1 MKNETLTA
9 ILNEKDKLSAY
20 MGVGVDYYKGETG
33 KSGADEV
40 YIGAEPPTDPQVK
53 LWVDTEAQSVGAVD
67 WDDVGNKPNF
77 ATVAESGSYNDLTD
91 KPVIPEAPDLTNYA
105 TKDDLANAKPDLTGY
120 AKTADL
126 STVAT
131 SGSYEDLTN
140 KPNLFSGNYEDLTNK
155 PTIPEPYTLP
165 TASTDTLGGVKV
177 DGSTI
182 TIADGVISSAGGGSS
197 GNNDFYRKDPEITEY
212 QLENVSY
219 DNSNQRIQFSKIS
232 TNDINKNTWQA
243 IKNNLSNNNI
253 PLGLKEIWMYIT
265 VNDKE
270 YLIDGNT
277 AYQGNSPTVSWDII
291 PPVNN
296 NNRNARVAII
306 WRDLNQYMDSDN
318 YLLDIYI
325 GTSFTISSVSNIKI
339 VIKSYERKDSY
350 NKCFNYPVADGYY
363 GKDNNTTQLAINQ
376 DASAIYS
383 LSNDY
388 RERFESCLVLGKYN
402 VFYGKFGQSIILGTR
417 HEYDQNIYN
426 TITIGT
432 NNSITNSN
440 KYVFGR
446 YLVSEYGDL
455 DESLI
460 LGKYN
465 ISGKYT
471 LLLGNGTS
479 SSARAN
485 ALTVDTT
492 GNLAIAGTM
501 SSAGADYAEFFE
513 WKDGNPEAE
522 DRVGYIVA
530 LDGDK
535 LILAN
540 EGDYILGVVSGTAT
554 VLGDNPEW
562 NWAKRWVTDDFGR
575 IQYEDKVIHHE
586 AEERNGETIPAWD
599 ETIKAP
605 VINPDYDPDQEYTK
619 RADRPEWSAVGM
631 MGKLYVRDDGSC
643 QVNGYCKPV
652 NGVATASTTG
662 MRVIERVSDNV
673 IRVVIK

>member
-53 LWVDTEAQSVGAVD
+53 LWVDTEDQSYVPVE
-67 WDDVGNKPNF
+67 WKDVGNKPDF
-77 ATVAESGSYNDLTD
+77 A
-91 KPVIPEAPDLTNYA
+91 
-105 TKDDLANAKPDLTGY
+105 
-120 AKTADL
+120 
-126 STVAT
+126 TVAT
-131 SGSYEDLTN
+131 SGDYKDLKN
-140 KPNLFSGNYEDLTNK
+140 KPDLFSGNYEDLTNK
-155 PTIPEPYTLP
+155 PTIPDAYTLP

-197 GNNDFYRKDPEITEY
+197 LENTFDNNDYSKSYKVGYDTNANFGTSLRNKIGNTSAHRNLLIGYEHNISEDIDNGLYCGYNNQTVTGRGHHVLIGAYNNVVCPNNWNADNVVLIGNRNSCENTSNSPGGYNVLIGR
-212 QLENVSY
+212 QLMV
-219 DNSNQRIQFSKIS
+219 
-232 TNDINKNTWQA
+232 T
-243 IKNNLSNNNI
+243 NNNT
-253 PLGLKEIWMYIT
+253 GLIMFGT
-265 VNDKE
+265 
-270 YLIDGNT
+270 
-277 AYQGNSPTVSWDII
+277 
-291 PPVNN
+291 
-296 NNRNARVAII
+296 
-306 WRDLNQYMDSDN
+306 LNI
-318 YLLDIYI
+318 LD
-325 GTSFTISSVSNIKI
+325 
-339 VIKSYERKDSY
+339 E
-350 NKCFNYPVADGYY
+350 
-363 GKDNNTTQLAINQ
+363 
-376 DASAIYS
+376 
-383 LSNDY
+383 NDY
-388 RERFESCLVLGKYN
+388 AFV
-402 VFYGKFGQSIILGTR
+402 IA
-417 HEYDQNIYN
+417 
-426 TITIGT
+426 
-432 NNSITNSN
+432 
-440 KYVFGR
+440 
-446 YLVSEYGDL
+446 
-455 DESLI
+455 
-460 LGKYN
+460 
-465 ISGKYT
+465 
-471 LLLGNGTS
+471 NGTPYGGRS
-479 SSARAN
+479 H
-485 ALTVDTT
+485 ALSVDRTT

-631 MGKLYVRDDGSC
+631 MGKLYVRDDGTC
-643 QVNGYCKPV
+643 QVNGYCKPI
-652 NGVATASTTG
+652 NGVATASTSGT

>member
-40 YIGAEPPTDPQVK
+40 YIGPEPPTDPQVK

-67 WDDVGNKPNF
+67 WNDVGNKPNF

-91 KPVIPEAPDLTNYA
+91 KPTIPEAPDLT
-105 TKDDLANAKPDLTGY
+105 PY

-165 TASTDTLGGVKV
+165 TASTTTLGGVKV

-197 GNNDFYRKDPEITEY
+197 
-212 QLENVSY
+212 LENTFDKNDYSKSY
-219 DNSNQRIQFSKIS
+219 KVGYDTNANFGTSLRNKIDNTSAYCNLLIGQEHNIS
-232 TNDINKNTWQA
+232 EDINSGLYCGYSNKTVTGRGHHVLIGAYNNVVCPNNWNA
-243 IKNNLSNNNI
+243 DNVVLIGKNNSCQNTSNGVSGYNVLIGQQLMVTNNNI
-253 PLGLKEIWMYIT
+253 GLIMFGK
-265 VNDKE
+265 
-270 YLIDGNT
+270 
-277 AYQGNSPTVSWDII
+277 
-291 PPVNN
+291 
-296 NNRNARVAII
+296 
-306 WRDLNQYMDSDN
+306 LNI
-318 YLLDIYI
+318 LD
-325 GTSFTISSVSNIKI
+325 
-339 VIKSYERKDSY
+339 E
-350 NKCFNYPVADGYY
+350 
-363 GKDNNTTQLAINQ
+363 
-376 DASAIYS
+376 
-383 LSNDY
+383 NDY
-388 RERFESCLVLGKYN
+388 AFV
-402 VFYGKFGQSIILGTR
+402 IA
-417 HEYDQNIYN
+417 
-426 TITIGT
+426 
-432 NNSITNSN
+432 
-440 KYVFGR
+440 
-446 YLVSEYGDL
+446 
-455 DESLI
+455 
-460 LGKYN
+460 
-465 ISGKYT
+465 
-471 LLLGNGTS
+471 NGTPYGGRS
-479 SSARAN
+479 H
-485 ALTVDTT
+485 ALSVDRTT

-599 ETIKAP
+599 EPIKAP
-605 VINPDYDPDQEYTK
+605 VVNPDYDPDQKYIK

-631 MGKLYVRDDGSC
+631 MGKLYVRDDGTC
-643 QVNGYCKPV
+643 QVNGYAKPI
-652 NGVATASTTG
+652 NGVATASTSGT

>member
-53 LWVDTEAQSVGAVD
+53 LWVDTEAQSVGTVD
-67 WDDVGNKPNF
+67 WNDVGNKPNF
-77 ATVAESGSYNDLTD
+77 ATVAESGSYNDLID
-91 KPVIPEAPDLTNYA
+91 KPVIPEAPDLT
-105 TKDDLANAKPDLTGY
+105 PY
-120 AKTADL
+120 AKSADL

-131 SGSYEDLTN
+131 SGS
-140 KPNLFSGNYEDLTNK
+140 YEDLTNK

-197 GNNDFYRKDPEITEY
+197 LENTFDTNDSSKSYVIGYDANGNFGWLKNMISDPNAKRNYIQGESNRVESSNNVVIGDGNNIFKKNKTTILGGYNTSSLTPYLD
-212 QLENVSY
+212 
-219 DNSNQRIQFSKIS
+219 SNIIIGWM
-232 TNDINKNTWQA
+232 N
-243 IKNNLSNNNI
+243 SNNNYSPAI
-253 PLGLKEIWMYIT
+253 GGYNVMVGQGLVISDADNPCLILLGDYNLDAK
-265 VNDKE
+265 ND
-270 YLIDGNT
+270 
-277 AYQGNSPTVSWDII
+277 
-291 PPVNN
+291 
-296 NNRNARVAII
+296 
-306 WRDLNQYMDSDN
+306 
-318 YLLDIYI
+318 YLL
-325 GTSFTISSVSNIKI
+325 
-339 VIKSYERKDSY
+339 
-350 NKCFNYPVADGYY
+350 
-363 GKDNNTTQLAINQ
+363 
-376 DASAIYS
+376 
-383 LSNDY
+383 
-388 RERFESCLVLGKYN
+388 LV
-402 VFYGKFGQSIILGTR
+402 
-417 HEYDQNIYN
+417 
-426 TITIGT
+426 
-432 NNSITNSN
+432 
-440 KYVFGR
+440 
-446 YLVSEYGDL
+446 
-455 DESLI
+455 
-460 LGKYN
+460 
-465 ISGKYT
+465 
-471 LLLGNGTS
+471 GNGKNRTNRS
-479 SSARAN
+479 N
-485 ALTVDTT
+485 ALSLDRKT

-530 LDGDK
+530 LDGNK

-586 AEERNGETIPAWD
+586 AKDDIPAWD

-605 VINPDYDPDQEYTK
+605 VVNPDYDPDQKYTK
-619 RADRPEWSAVGM
+619 RADRPEWSVVGM
-631 MGKLYVRDDGSC
+631 MGKLYVRDDGTC
-643 QVNGYCKPV
+643 QVNGFAKPI
-652 NGVATASTTG
+652 NGVATASTSGT

>member
-53 LWVDTEAQSVGAVD
+53 LWVDTEDQSYVPVE
-67 WDDVGNKPNF
+67 WKDVGNKPDF
-77 ATVAESGSYNDLTD
+77 A
-91 KPVIPEAPDLTNYA
+91 
-105 TKDDLANAKPDLTGY
+105 
-120 AKTADL
+120 
-126 STVAT
+126 TVAT

-177 DGSTI
+177 DGETI
-182 TIADGVISSAGGGSS
+182 TIADGVISSAGGGGSVS
-197 GNNDFYRKDPEITEY
+197 VDGTSIIQNEDGTISTALKTTKNSITGANLINLQPYNGITEY
-212 QLENVSY
+212 NDCRLW
-219 DNSNQRIQFSKIS
+219 NSIVNATSQAKF
-232 TNDINKNTWQA
+232 KNT
-243 IKNNLSNNNI
+243 K
-253 PLGLKEIWMYIT
+253 
-265 VNDKE
+265 
-270 YLIDGNT
+270 
-277 AYQGNSPTVSWDII
+277 
-291 PPVNN
+291 
-296 NNRNARVAII
+296 
-306 WRDLNQYMDSDN
+306 
-318 YLLDIYI
+318 
-325 GTSFTISSVSNIKI
+325 
-339 VIKSYERKDSY
+339 
-350 NKCFNYPVADGYY
+350 
-363 GKDNNTTQLAINQ
+363 
-376 DASAIYS
+376 
-383 LSNDY
+383 
-388 RERFESCLVLGKYN
+388 
-402 VFYGKFGQSIILGTR
+402 
-417 HEYDQNIYN
+417 NIYN
-426 TITIGT
+426 SIFFT
-432 NNSITNSN
+432 NGVSFSSSAGNSIDYCLLMGSETNCNSRTSYETHAFGMGQYVSTRGNQFVIGKANIPDN
-440 KYVFGR
+440 KNDSTPSYYF
-446 YLVSEYGDL
+446 
-455 DESLI
+455 I
-460 LGKYN
+460 
-465 ISGKYT
+465 I
-471 LLLGNGTS
+471 GNGTWPWEGACS
-479 SSARAN
+479 N
-485 ALTVDTT
+485 ALTVDPT

-513 WKDGNPEAE
+513 WKDGNPEAQ

-605 VINPDYDPDQEYTK
+605 VVNPDYDPNQEYTK

-631 MGKLYVRDDGSC
+631 MGKLYVRDDGTC
-643 QVNGYCKPV
+643 QVNGYAKPI
-652 NGVATASTTG
+652 NGVATASTSGT

>member
-1 MKNETLTA
+1 MSNGTLTA

-53 LWVDTEAQSVGAVD
+53 LWVDTEAQSVGTVE

-91 KPVIPEAPDLTNYA
+91 KPTIPEA
-105 TKDDLANAKPDLTGY
+105 PDLTGY

-131 SGSYEDLTN
+131 SGSYN
-140 KPNLFSGNYEDLTNK
+140 DLTNK
-155 PTIPEPYTLP
+155 PTIPDAYTLP

-177 DGSTI
+177 DGETI
-182 TIADGVISSAGGGSS
+182 TIADGVISSSAGGGGSVS
-197 GNNDFYRKDPEITEY
+197 VDGTSIIQN
-212 QLENVSY
+212 ENGT
-219 DNSNQRIQFSKIS
+219 IS
-232 TNDINKNTWQA
+232 TA
-243 IKNNLSNNNI
+243 
-253 PLGLKEIWMYIT
+253 LKT
-265 VNDKE
+265 
-270 YLIDGNT
+270 
-277 AYQGNSPTVSWDII
+277 
-291 PPVNN
+291 
-296 NNRNARVAII
+296 
-306 WRDLNQYMDSDN
+306 
-318 YLLDIYI
+318 
-325 GTSFTISSVSNIKI
+325 TS
-339 VIKSYERKDSY
+339 
-350 NKCFNYPVADGYY
+350 
-363 GKDNNTTQLAINQ
+363 
-376 DASAIYS
+376 
-383 LSNDY
+383 
-388 RERFESCLVLGKYN
+388 
-402 VFYGKFGQSIILGTR
+402 
-417 HEYDQNIYN
+417 
-426 TITIGT
+426 
-432 NNSITNSN
+432 NSITGVNLINLEPDNRITQYNGCTLWNSIIDASGQT
-440 KYVFGR
+440 VFQNTKNIYSSILFTSDGGG
-446 YLVSEYGDL
+446 YSSSAGNSIIYCLLMGSGTKCHSKNNSEYHAFGMG
-455 DESLI
+455 EYVI
-460 LGKYN
+460 TRGNQFVTGKAN
-465 ISGKYT
+465 IKDKKDGSTPSYYFII
-471 LLLGNGTS
+471 GNGTQRGDD
-479 SSARAN
+479 ARSN

-513 WKDGNPEAE
+513 WKDGNPEAQ
-522 DRVGYIVA
+522 DRVGYIVS
-530 LDGDK
+530 LDGNK
-535 LILAN
+535 LTLAN

-605 VINPDYDPDQEYTK
+605 VVNPDYDPNQEYTK

-631 MGKLYVRDDGSC
+631 MGKLYVRDDGTC
-643 QVNGYCKPV
+643 QVNGYAKPI
-652 NGVATASTTG
+652 NGVATASTSG

>member
-67 WDDVGNKPNF
+67 WNDVGNKPNF
-77 ATVAESGSYNDLTD
+77 ATVATSGSYNDLTD
-91 KPVIPEAPDLTNYA
+91 KPVIPEAPDLT
-105 TKDDLANAKPDLTGY
+105 PY

-165 TASTDTLGGVKV
+165 TASTTTLGGVKV
-177 DGSTI
+177 DGTTI

-197 GNNDFYRKDPEITEY
+197 LENTFDTNDSSKKYVIGYDANGNFGWLKNMISDPNAKRNYIQGQSNRVETSNNVVIGEGNNIFKKDNITILGAY
-212 QLENVSY
+212 N
-219 DNSNQRIQFSKIS
+219 NSNPTTYLNANIIIGFM
-232 TNDINKNTWQA
+232 N
-243 IKNNLSNNNI
+243 SNNN
-253 PLGLKEIWMYIT
+253 Y
-265 VNDKE
+265 
-270 YLIDGNT
+270 
-277 AYQGNSPTVSWDII
+277 SP
-291 PPVNN
+291 
-296 NNRNARVAII
+296 AI
-306 WRDLNQYMDSDN
+306 
-318 YLLDIYI
+318 
-325 GTSFTISSVSNIKI
+325 G
-339 VIKSYERKDSY
+339 
-350 NKCFNYPVADGYY
+350 G
-363 GKDNNTTQLAINQ
+363 
-376 DASAIYS
+376 
-383 LSNDY
+383 
-388 RERFESCLVLGKYN
+388 YN
-402 VFYGKFGQSIILGTR
+402 VMIGEGLVIS
-417 HEYDQNIYN
+417 DANNYN
-426 TITIGT
+426 
-432 NNSITNSN
+432 
-440 KYVFGR
+440 
-446 YLVSEYGDL
+446 
-455 DESLI
+455 LI
-460 LGKYN
+460 
-465 ISGKYT
+465 
-471 LLLGNGTS
+471 LLGNYNLDAKNDYLLLVGNGKDKTNRS
-479 SSARAN
+479 N
-485 ALTVDTT
+485 ALSLDRTT

-522 DRVGYIVA
+522 DRVGYIVS

-586 AEERNGETIPAWD
+586 AEEINGEIIPAWD

-605 VINPDYDPDQEYTK
+605 IVNPDYNPDQKYTK

-631 MGKLYVRDDGSC
+631 MGKLYVRDDGTC
-643 QVNGYCKPV
+643 QVNGFAKPI
-652 NGVATASTTG
+652 NGVATASTSGT

>member
-53 LWVDTEAQSVGAVD
+53 LWVDTEAQSVGTVD
-67 WDDVGNKPNF
+67 WNDVGNKPNF
-77 ATVAESGSYNDLTD
+77 ATVATSGSYNDLID
-91 KPVIPEAPDLTNYA
+91 KPVIPEAPDLT
-105 TKDDLANAKPDLTGY
+105 PY

-131 SGSYEDLTN
+131 SGSYEDLTNKPNLFSGNYEDLTN

-182 TIADGVISSAGGGSS
+182 TITDGVISSAGGG
-197 GNNDFYRKDPEITEY
+197 GTD
-212 QLENVSY
+212 
-219 DNSNQRIQFSKIS
+219 
-232 TNDINKNTWQA
+232 
-243 IKNNLSNNNI
+243 LSNTLIIDSTKSNNI
-253 PLGLKEIWMYIT
+253 FNGS
-265 VNDKE
+265 
-270 YLIDGNT
+270 
-277 AYQGNSPTVSWDII
+277 A
-291 PPVNN
+291 
-296 NNRNARVAII
+296 
-306 WRDLNQYMDSDN
+306 SD
-318 YLLDIYI
+318 
-325 GTSFTISSVSNIKI
+325 V
-339 VIKSYERKDSY
+339 
-350 NKCFNYPVADGYY
+350 
-363 GKDNNTTQLAINQ
+363 
-376 DASAIYS
+376 
-383 LSNDY
+383 
-388 RERFESCLVLGKYN
+388 
-402 VFYGKFGQSIILGTR
+402 
-417 HEYDQNIYN
+417 
-426 TITIGT
+426 
-432 NNSITNSN
+432 
-440 KYVFGR
+440 
-446 YLVSEYGDL
+446 
-455 DESLI
+455 
-460 LGKYN
+460 
-465 ISGKYT
+465 
-471 LLLGNGTS
+471 LLLGKNIKVGNEYFPKNKVIRTIAMGDSHSITAATSNLLTIGGSNFINGKNSCSIVVGDGNWINETQMGIDYAILCGYWNQIYQGS
-479 SSARAN
+479 QQYAVRYIFGFGNNLNLYHQNFVIGSYNIDDSDSNYKFIIGNGNSNGRAN

-522 DRVGYIVA
+522 DRVGYIVS

-540 EGDYILGVVSGTAT
+540 EGDYVLGVVSGTAT

-562 NWAKRWVTDDFGR
+562 NWAKRWITDDFGR
-575 IQYEDKVIHHE
+575 IQYEDVVVHHE

-605 VINPDYDPDQEYTK
+605 VVNPDYNPDQKYTK

-631 MGKLYVRDDGSC
+631 MGKLYVRDDGTC
-643 QVNGYCKPV
+643 QVNGFAKPI
-652 NGVATASTTG
+652 NGVATASTSGT

>member
-1 MKNETLTA
+1 MKEFKTT
-9 ILNEKDKLSAY
+9 IYSDTIEGKL
-20 MGVGVDYYKGETG
+20 GLGVDYYKGEPG

-53 LWVDTEAQSVGAVD
+53 LWVDTEDQTPHTD
-67 WDDVGNKPNF
+67 WDDIGNKPNF
-77 ATVAESGSYNDLTD
+77 ATVATSGSYNDLTD
-91 KPVIPEAPDLTNYA
+91 KPTIPEAPDLTNYA
-105 TKDDLANAKPDLTGY
+105 TKEDLANAKPDLTPY

-165 TASTDTLGGVKV
+165 TASTTTLGGVKV
-177 DGSTI
+177 DGETI
-182 TIADGVISSAGGGSS
+182 TIADGVISSTGGGSS
-197 GNNDFYRKDPEITEY
+197 
-212 QLENVSY
+212 LENTFDTNDDSKRYVIGY
-219 DNSNQRIQFSKIS
+219 DANSNFGWL
-232 TNDINKNTWQA
+232 KNTISDPNAKRNYIQGDSNYVNTS
-243 IKNNLSNNNI
+243 NNVVIGDSNNIFKQNKTTIIGLSNSSGPTTYLDANI
-253 PLGLKEIWMYIT
+253 IIGWR
-265 VNDKE
+265 
-270 YLIDGNT
+270 
-277 AYQGNSPTVSWDII
+277 NSNS
-291 PPVNN
+291 
-296 NNRNARVAII
+296 
-306 WRDLNQYMDSDN
+306 N
-318 YLLDIYI
+318 YSPGI
-325 GTSFTISSVSNIKI
+325 G
-339 VIKSYERKDSY
+339 
-350 NKCFNYPVADGYY
+350 G
-363 GKDNNTTQLAINQ
+363 
-376 DASAIYS
+376 
-383 LSNDY
+383 
-388 RERFESCLVLGKYN
+388 YN
-402 VFYGKFGQSIILGTR
+402 VM
-417 HEYDQNIYN
+417 
-426 TITIGT
+426 IGEGLVISQA
-432 NNSITNSN
+432 NNQWLT
-440 KYVFGR
+440 
-446 YLVSEYGDL
+446 
-455 DESLI
+455 
-460 LGKYN
+460 
-465 ISGKYT
+465 
-471 LLLGNGTS
+471 LLGNYNLDAKNDYLLLVGNGQS
-479 SSARAN
+479 RSNRSN
-485 ALTVDTT
+485 ALSLDRTT

-522 DRVGYIVA
+522 DRVGYIVS

-605 VINPDYDPDQEYTK
+605 VVNPDYNPDQKYIK

-631 MGKLYVRDDGSC
+631 MGKLYVRDDGTC
-643 QVNGYCKPV
+643 QVNGFAKPI
-652 NGVATASTTG
+652 NGVATASTSGT

>member
-1 MKNETLTA
+1 MKEFKTT
-9 ILNEKDKLSAY
+9 IYTDTIEGKL
-20 MGVGVDYYKGETG
+20 GLGVDYYKGETG

-67 WDDVGNKPNF
+67 WNDVGNKPNF
-77 ATVAESGSYNDLTD
+77 AAVATSGSYNDLTD
-91 KPVIPEAPDLTNYA
+91 KPIIPEAPDLTNYA
-105 TKDDLANAKPDLTGY
+105 TKDDLASVKPDLTPY

-131 SGSYEDLTN
+131 SGSYNDLIDKPVIPEAPDLTPYAKTADLSTVATSGSYEDLTNKPNLFSGNYEDLTN

-182 TIADGVISSAGGGSS
+182 TITDGVISSAGGG
-197 GNNDFYRKDPEITEY
+197 GTD
-212 QLENVSY
+212 
-219 DNSNQRIQFSKIS
+219 
-232 TNDINKNTWQA
+232 
-243 IKNNLSNNNI
+243 LSNTLIIDSTKSNNI
-253 PLGLKEIWMYIT
+253 FNGS
-265 VNDKE
+265 
-270 YLIDGNT
+270 
-277 AYQGNSPTVSWDII
+277 A
-291 PPVNN
+291 
-296 NNRNARVAII
+296 
-306 WRDLNQYMDSDN
+306 SD
-318 YLLDIYI
+318 
-325 GTSFTISSVSNIKI
+325 V
-339 VIKSYERKDSY
+339 
-350 NKCFNYPVADGYY
+350 
-363 GKDNNTTQLAINQ
+363 
-376 DASAIYS
+376 
-383 LSNDY
+383 
-388 RERFESCLVLGKYN
+388 
-402 VFYGKFGQSIILGTR
+402 
-417 HEYDQNIYN
+417 
-426 TITIGT
+426 
-432 NNSITNSN
+432 
-440 KYVFGR
+440 
-446 YLVSEYGDL
+446 
-455 DESLI
+455 
-460 LGKYN
+460 
-465 ISGKYT
+465 
-471 LLLGNGTS
+471 LLLGKNIKVGNEYFPKNKVIRTIAMGDSHSITAATSNLLTIGGSNFINGKNSCSIVVGDGNWINETQMGIDYAILCGYWNQIYQGS
-479 SSARAN
+479 QQYAVRYIFGFGNNLNLYHQNFVIGSYNIDDSDSNYKFIIGNGNSNGRAN

-522 DRVGYIVA
+522 DRVGYIVS

-562 NWAKRWVTDDFGR
+562 NWAKRWITDDFGR
-575 IQYEDKVIHHE
+575 IQYEDVVVHHE

-605 VINPDYDPDQEYTK
+605 VVNPDYNPDKEYTK
-619 RADRPEWSAVGM
+619 RADRPEWSTVGM
-631 MGKLYVRDDGSC
+631 MGKLYVRDDGTC
-643 QVNGYCKPV
+643 QVNGFAKPI
-652 NGVATASTTG
+652 NGVATASTSGT

>member
-53 LWVDTEAQSVGAVD
+53 LWVDTEAQSVGTVD

-91 KPVIPEAPDLTNYA
+91 KPVIPEAPDLT
-105 TKDDLANAKPDLTGY
+105 PY

-131 SGSYEDLTN
+131 SGS
-140 KPNLFSGNYEDLTNK
+140 YEDLTNK

-197 GNNDFYRKDPEITEY
+197 
-212 QLENVSY
+212 LENTFDKDDYSKSY
-219 DNSNQRIQFSKIS
+219 KVGYDTNANFGTSLRNKINNTS
-232 TNDINKNTWQA
+232 ARCNLLIGQEHIISEDINNGLYCGYSNRTVTGRGHHVLIGSYNNVFCPNGWNADNVVLIGRNNSCQNTSNATVNGYNVLIGRQ
-243 IKNNLSNNNI
+243 LMVTNNNT
-253 PLGLKEIWMYIT
+253 GLIMFGT
-265 VNDKE
+265 
-270 YLIDGNT
+270 
-277 AYQGNSPTVSWDII
+277 
-291 PPVNN
+291 
-296 NNRNARVAII
+296 
-306 WRDLNQYMDSDN
+306 LNI
-318 YLLDIYI
+318 LD
-325 GTSFTISSVSNIKI
+325 
-339 VIKSYERKDSY
+339 E
-350 NKCFNYPVADGYY
+350 
-363 GKDNNTTQLAINQ
+363 
-376 DASAIYS
+376 
-383 LSNDY
+383 NDY
-388 RERFESCLVLGKYN
+388 AFV
-402 VFYGKFGQSIILGTR
+402 IA
-417 HEYDQNIYN
+417 
-426 TITIGT
+426 
-432 NNSITNSN
+432 
-440 KYVFGR
+440 
-446 YLVSEYGDL
+446 
-455 DESLI
+455 
-460 LGKYN
+460 
-465 ISGKYT
+465 
-471 LLLGNGTS
+471 NGTPYGGRS
-479 SSARAN
+479 H
-485 ALTVDTT
+485 ALSVDRTT

-535 LILAN
+535 IILAN

-562 NWAKRWVTDDFGR
+562 NWAKRWITDDFGR

-605 VINPDYDPDQEYTK
+605 VVNPDYNPDQKYIK

-631 MGKLYVRDDGSC
+631 MGKLYVRDDGTC
-643 QVNGYCKPV
+643 QVNGFAKPI
-652 NGVATASTTG
+652 NGIATASTSGT

>member
-20 MGVGVDYYKGETG
+20 MGVGVDYYKGEPG

-67 WDDVGNKPNF
+67 WNDVGNKPNF

-91 KPVIPEAPDLTNYA
+91 KPVIPEAPDLT
-105 TKDDLANAKPDLTGY
+105 PY

-140 KPNLFSGNYEDLTNK
+140 KPNLFSGDYQDLTNK

-182 TIADGVISSAGGGSS
+182 TIADGVISSAGGGGS
-197 GNNDFYRKDPEITEY
+197 
-212 QLENVSY
+212 VSV
-219 DNSNQRIQFSKIS
+219 DGTSIIQNEDGTIS
-232 TNDINKNTWQA
+232 TA
-243 IKNNLSNNNI
+243 
-253 PLGLKEIWMYIT
+253 LKT
-265 VNDKE
+265 
-270 YLIDGNT
+270 
-277 AYQGNSPTVSWDII
+277 
-291 PPVNN
+291 
-296 NNRNARVAII
+296 
-306 WRDLNQYMDSDN
+306 
-318 YLLDIYI
+318 
-325 GTSFTISSVSNIKI
+325 TS
-339 VIKSYERKDSY
+339 
-350 NKCFNYPVADGYY
+350 
-363 GKDNNTTQLAINQ
+363 
-376 DASAIYS
+376 
-383 LSNDY
+383 
-388 RERFESCLVLGKYN
+388 
-402 VFYGKFGQSIILGTR
+402 
-417 HEYDQNIYN
+417 
-426 TITIGT
+426 
-432 NNSITNSN
+432 NSITDAN
-440 KYVFGR
+440 
-446 YLVSEYGDL
+446 
-455 DESLI
+455 LI
-460 LGKYN
+460 NLRTYDPIFHQNPDLGKNRIHYSIID
-465 ISGKYT
+465 ISGQYPFEATQIEDSILFGYRIGAELKNNARYSNMKNSMLVGDTVECNCFGGYT
-471 LLLGNGTS
+471 NNAFGMGYLIKTRAGQFVIGRNNIADVSGDEYNYTYSFIIGNGANRMDDN
-479 SSARAN
+479 ARSN
-485 ALTVDTT
+485 ALTVDLT

-522 DRVGYIVA
+522 DRVGYIVS

-586 AEERNGETIPAWD
+586 AENGRPAWD

-605 VINPDYDPDQEYTK
+605 IVNPDYNPEQEYTK

-631 MGKLYVRDDGSC
+631 MGKLYVRDDGTC
-643 QVNGYCKPV
+643 QVNGFAKPI
-652 NGVATASTTG
+652 NGVATASTSGT